1 MKRRLALLLAA
12 ALLMMSGCAALPEP
26 DDLHEL
32 EDERE
37 NYQPIP
43 QPESEAPEEEAPVYP
58 EAFALPYHP
67 NQTLDPVSCGE
78 GVQETVA
85 SLLYEP
91 LFTLDGT
98 FQPQAVLCESLEW
111 DEAGLICTLTLRE
124 GVTFSDGSSLT
135 ARDVAETLQ
144 RARESERYAY
154 RLRGVAAVAAN
165 RAGQVVITL
174 TAPNRGL
181 ASLLDVPVVKWSTAG
196 DPVPSGTGPYRLVS
210 ESGGAF
216 LQARED
222 WWRQKRVPVETVKLV
237 PAKDQETAAYL
248 FSARRVELLPVDPA
262 GDASLTQGKAQ
273 SASRPTAVMQFIG
286 FNAAEGRLFADAG
299 LRSIFSRGI
308 DRKTLVHAKLVD
320 LALEAQF
327 PVSPLSPLYPKDLE
341 RPYDKDAVTES
352 LRQAGQDTG
361 TLRELTLLV
370 CEGNAFR
377 SASARFIA
385 GELSLLDWDIHVA
398 ELPWEEY
405 LAALEAGEFDLYFGE
420 VRLTADWDLTDLAGT
435 EGALNYGGC
444 ASEAMD
450 QLLLDFAGAPDRA
463 ASARRLLTALQA
475 SAPIAPV
482 CFKNYAVLTHP
493 GVVEGLDPAPG
504 NIFHGMENWT
514 IHLKE
519 PGPEPETAPEDETS
533 EAAS

>member
-12 ALLMMSGCAALPEP
+12 ALLLLSGCAALPEP

-67 NQTLDPVSCGE
+67 NQPLDPVSCGE

-196 DPVPSGTGPYRLVS
+196 DPVPAGTGPYRLVS
-210 ESGGAF
+210 ENGGAF

-222 WWRQKRVPVETVKLV
+222 
-237 PAKDQETAAYL
+237 
-248 FSARRVELLPVDPA
+248 
-262 GDASLTQGKAQ
+262 
-273 SASRPTAVMQFIG
+273 
-286 FNAAEGRLFADAG
+286 
-299 LRSIFSRGI
+299 
-308 DRKTLVHAKLVD
+308 
-320 LALEAQF
+320 
-327 PVSPLSPLYPKDLE
+327 
-341 RPYDKDAVTES
+341 
-352 LRQAGQDTG
+352 
-361 TLRELTLLV
+361 
-370 CEGNAFR
+370 
-377 SASARFIA
+377 
-385 GELSLLDWDIHVA
+385 
-398 ELPWEEY
+398 
-405 LAALEAGEFDLYFGE
+405 
-420 VRLTADWDLTDLAGT
+420 
-435 EGALNYGGC
+435 
-444 ASEAMD
+444 
-450 QLLLDFAGAPDRA
+450 
-463 ASARRLLTALQA
+463 
-475 SAPIAPV
+475 
-482 CFKNYAVLTHP
+482 
-493 GVVEGLDPAPG
+493 
-504 NIFHGMENWT
+504 
-514 IHLKE
+514 
-519 PGPEPETAPEDETS
+519 
-533 EAAS
+533 